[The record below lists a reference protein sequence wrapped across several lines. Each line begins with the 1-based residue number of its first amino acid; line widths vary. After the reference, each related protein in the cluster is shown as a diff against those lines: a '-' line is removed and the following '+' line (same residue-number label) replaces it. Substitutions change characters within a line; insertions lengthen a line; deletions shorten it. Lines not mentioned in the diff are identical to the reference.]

1 MPIDLPSEA
10 GGFAIASI
18 LLGWLAS
25 YVFVTKNELAKHEKE
40 DRDRSDRMLSRLFE
54 KVDGIDSKINDLR
67 VDVATKYSRGGAGRP
82 EGAAS

>member
-1 MPIDLPSEA
+1 MIDLPSA
-10 GGFAIASI
+10 AAGFAIASI

-40 DRDRSDRMLSRLFE
+40 DRDRSERMVQRLFE

-67 VDVATKYSRGGAGRP
+67 VEVATKYSRVPPAP
-82 EGAAS
+82 APSST